1 VALLQQENE
10 RLKSAAAA
18 AGEQGRQ
25 MEQAQAEVGHARS
38 CPPEKKSPCIIT
50 MVQCKILGLD
60 CRLIHVGCGAAGQ
73 PAAPGGSGAA
83 AEK

>member
-1 VALLQQENE
+1 MALLQQENE

-25 MEQAQAEVGHARS
+25 MEQAQAEVGHARP
-38 CPPEKKSPCIIT
+38 CPPEKKTRCIMAI
-50 MVQCKILGLD
+50 VQFKILGLD
-60 CRLIHVGCGAAGQ
+60 CRLIHVGFGAAGQ